1 MKKVTI
7 LVPCHN
13 EEKSL
18 PLLYDRLKQLMLGQP
33 FYEWEI
39 LLVDDGSRDGT
50 LQVMRRLRQADPRV
64 AWVSL
69 SRNFGKE
76 RAMLAG
82 FDLASGDCMVII
94 DADLQHPPEVIPD
107 MLNWWEQGYDDVYA
121 RRRSRR
127 REPWLRRRLTRCYYS
142 LLQRSTQVDI
152 LPNVGDFRL
161 LDRKCIDALRRL
173 RESDRYTKGL
183 YCWIGFK
190 KKEIAFDVGQRV
202 AGQSS
207 FNLLRLVGLAL
218 NGITSYTVAP
228 LRLATVMGL
237 IVSLVAFVYM
247 CYVLVKTLVLGDP
260 VVGFPTL
267 IIVML
272 FLGGVQLL
280 SLGIIGEY
288 VGRIFHETKHR
299 PVYLIAAADGV
310 QPVEN
315 RSEA

>member
-50 LQVMRRLRQADPRV
+50 LQVMRHLRQADPRV

-127 REPWLRRRLTRCYYS
+127 REPWLRRRLTSCYYS

-202 AGQSS
+202 AGHSS

-237 IVSLVAFVYM
+237 VVSLVAFVYM

-260 VVGFPTL
+260 VAGFPTL